1 MKLSNVPTGW
11 LMVKAMT
18 GSEWD
23 SVDFMLLDV
32 SSKTFNNYLREMIDK
47 AKVFKDDSSF
57 YCLSHWSDSVDWF
70 ISSYDEDDGN
80 VDTPELEDGWSYVD
94 VTKDELD
101 KLKRPESSLSGGIIK
116 TFSNG
121 DIQFTTNGKHT
132 DEEFWS
138 EHIPMEQ
145 ILNDIP

>member
-1 MKLSNVPTGW
+1 MKLSKKPTGW
-11 LMVKAMT
+11 LMVKAFT

-23 SVDFMLLDV
+23 SVDFMLLDI

-47 AKVFKDDSSF
+47 AEAFKDDMSF
-57 YCLSHWSDSVDWF
+57 YCLSHWSDNADWYIF
-70 ISSYDEDDGN
+70 SYEEDGY
-80 VDTPELEDGWSYVD
+80 VETPKLEDGWSYVD
-94 VTKDELD
+94 LTVDELN
-101 KLKRPESSLSGGIIK
+101 KLKRPEQWMRGGLIK

-138 EHIPMEQ
+138 ERIPMEQ